1 MKPYELEGLAMA
13 LNGVRLDV
21 DMKTVVF
28 PETMAHKPGEK
39 GSSCTR
45 CSIWVTRSDR
55 PAHVREDGSHSDE
68 SKVRDVECRTCGRS
82 SMVTIRKA
90 DGLVKQSDRLI
101 RRKNS
106 SPQPEKDLGYHAQT

>member
-1 MKPYELEGLAMA
+1 VKPYELEGLAMA

-28 PETMAHKPGEK
+28 PETIPNTMAEE

-45 CSIWVTRSDR
+45 CAIWVTRSGR

-68 SKVRDVECRTCGRS
+68 SKVMDVECRSCGRGS
-82 SMVTIRKA
+82 RVTIRKA
-90 DGLVKQSDRLI
+90 DALVKASERLI

-106 SPQPEKDLGYHAQT
+106 SPNPQRT

>member
-1 MKPYELEGLAMA
+1 MKSYELEGLAMA
-13 LNGVRLDV
+13 LNGVHLDV

-28 PETMAHKPGEK
+28 PETMSSTMTEK

-68 SKVRDVECRTCGRS
+68 SKVMNVECRTCGRS

-90 DGLVKQSDRLI
+90 DALTKASERLT
-101 RRKNS
+101 RRKTS
-106 SPQPEKDLGYHAQT
+106 SPNPQRT